1 MAEQPGVV
9 DVKVDVEGIVRGI
22 RDEIRRRHPE
32 PEVPGWEAPRSEL
45 SDRGAGV
52 ELGSLP
58 SPAIFSPHLR
68 YLNEHWQLEPLF
80 PLRSHRAVVGHAIVT
95 AKKLVRK
102 AVMGLFLPVF
112 QSITA
117 FFSNLTN
124 FLNTLAKSVDDTA
137 NALTAA
143 DRRLAERIEV
153 VATER
158 RELVTRI
165 EGGEKALV
173 ERMDLLFAALDRERL
188 ALERRI
194 EELEARGGPASR

>member
-1 MAEQPGVV
+1 MADEREGV
-9 DVKVDVEGIVRGI
+9 DGKVDVERIVRGI

-32 PEVPGWEAPRSEL
+32 PEVPGWDAPRSRL
-45 SDRGAGV
+45 SDDVGGPRLEA
-52 ELGSLP
+52 LP

-68 YLNEHWQLEPLF
+68 YLNEHWQLEPMF
-80 PLRSHRAVVGHAIVT
+80 PLRSHRAVVGWVIVA
-95 AKKLVRK
+95 AKKAVRK

-117 FFSNLTN
+117 FFSNATN
-124 FLNTLAKSVDDTA
+124 FLNTLAKNVDDA
-137 NALTAA
+137 SNALAA
-143 DRRLAERIEV
+143 TDRRLAERIEG
-153 VATER
+153 VASER

-173 ERMDLLFAALDRERL
+173 ERMDLLFGALDRERL

-194 EELEARGGPASR
+194 EDLEARGGSAST

>member
-1 MAEQPGVV
+1 MAEERDRIDG
-9 DVKVDVEGIVRGI
+9 KVDVERIVRGI

-32 PEVPGWEAPRSEL
+32 PEAPSWDAPRTNLLEGG
-45 SDRGAGV
+45 DGV
-52 ELGSLP
+52 RVEALP

-68 YLNEHWQLEPLF
+68 YLNEHWQLDPLF
-80 PLRSHRAVVGHAIVT
+80 PLRSHRALVGRVIV
-95 AKKLVRK
+95 AGKKVVRK

-117 FFSNLTN
+117 LFSNTTN
-124 FLNTLAKSVDDTA
+124 FLNTLAKNVDDA
-137 NALTAA
+137 SNALAA
-143 DRRLAERIEV
+143 TDRRLAERIET
-153 VATER
+153 VASER

-173 ERMDLLFAALDRERL
+173 ERMDLLYGALDRERL

-194 EELEARGGPASR
+194 EDLEAQVDPSNR